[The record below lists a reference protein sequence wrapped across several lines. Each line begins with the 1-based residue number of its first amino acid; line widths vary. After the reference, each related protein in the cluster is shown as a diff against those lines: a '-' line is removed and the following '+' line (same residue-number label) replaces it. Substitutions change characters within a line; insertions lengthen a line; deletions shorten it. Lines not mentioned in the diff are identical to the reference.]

1 MLRDYTAALATSPTK
16 LHRAGDLVRIT
27 EGPFA
32 GLEAIFEMDD
42 GESRAMVLIELLSRP
57 TRIKMPISSLARA
70 S

>member
-1 MLRDYTAALATSPTK
+1 
-16 LHRAGDLVRIT
+16 
-27 EGPFA
+27 
-32 GLEAIFEMDD
+32 MDD